1 MCVDLGLV
9 SEYGSPVYCVNYFCF
24 VTFTKG
30 HIDSFKKWCMKNTE
44 GHGIRLSNSW
54 LDRY

>member
-9 SEYGSPVYCVNYFCF
+9 SEYGSLVYCVNYYCF

-30 HIDSFKKWCMKNTE
+30 HIDSFRKWCMKNTE

-54 LDRY
+54 LNRY